1 MWPEKMMP
9 DPRGGKRLLPFDC
22 TVTYKRQ
29 KIKIPIQI
37 NDPADYIPGTKK
49 ARIVE
54 KPVWLVEIV
63 MPKRLMSEIRTGAVE
78 MEGQEIDLDELDAA
92 YEQDLDKEDTQ
103 SDAKAENA
111 QQNLE
116 QDLAPVPVA

>member
-22 TVTYKRQ
+22 EVTYKRQ
-29 KIKIPIQI
+29 KIKIPIRI
-37 NDPADYIPGTKK
+37 EDPSDYIPGTKK

-63 MPKRLMSEIRTGAVE
+63 MPKRLMSEIRTGSIE
-78 MEGQEIDLDELDAA
+78 MEDQEINLDELDAA
-92 YEQDLDKEDTQ
+92 YEQDLDKEDIQ

-116 QDLAPVPVA
+116 QDLAPVPAA